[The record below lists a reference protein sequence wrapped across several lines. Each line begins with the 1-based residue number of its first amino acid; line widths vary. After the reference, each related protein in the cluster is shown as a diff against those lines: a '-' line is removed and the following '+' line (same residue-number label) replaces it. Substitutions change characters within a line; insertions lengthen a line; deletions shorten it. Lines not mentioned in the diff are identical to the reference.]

1 MNFAGLL
8 LAAGASSRMGQ
19 PKALLPFRNEAF
31 LDRLIGLFAEQCSEV
46 IVVVRPGLDLS
57 SLKRRARFVT
67 NEDPERGMLS
77 SLQCGLAA
85 VSKAAEAILFCPVDY
100 AAVEADSIRRII
112 EGFNGVLTL
121 PVYEGSRGHPCMIS
135 RALADELM
143 SLPLTASAKEVIHS
157 HLGEANLIA
166 VPDKRTVEDI
176 DDPEAYRQ
184 LLEEEAANVKN

>member
-1 MNFAGLL
+1 
-8 LAAGASSRMGQ
+8 MGQ
-19 PKALLPFRNEAF
+19 PKALLLYRGETF
-31 LDRLIGLFAEQCSEV
+31 LDRLVGLFADQCPEV
-46 IVVVRPGLDLS
+46 IVVVRSGLDLS
-57 SLKRRARFVT
+57 CLKRPARFVT

-85 VSKAAEAILFCPVDY
+85 VSEAAEAILFCPVDY
-100 AAVEADSIRRII
+100 AAVEADSIRWII

-121 PVYEGSRGHPCMIS
+121 PVYEGNRGHPCLIS
-135 RALADELM
+135 RDLADELM
-143 SLPLTASAKEVIHS
+143 SLPLTASAKVVIHG

-166 VPDKRTVEDI
+166 VQDKRTVQDI

>member
-1 MNFAGLL
+1 MNVAGVILT
-8 LAAGASSRMGQ
+8 AGASSRMGQ
-19 PKALLPFRNEAF
+19 PKALLRYRGEAF

-57 SLKRRARFVT
+57 SLRRSASLVT
-67 NEDPERGMLS
+67 NDDPERGMLS

-85 VSKAAEAILFCPVDY
+85 VSNAADGILFCPVDY
-100 AAVEADSIRRII
+100 APVEADSIRRII
-112 EGFNGVLTL
+112 DGFNGVLTL
-121 PVYEGSRGHPCMIS
+121 PVYEGSRGHPCLIS

-143 SLPLTASAKEVIHS
+143 SLALTASAKEVIHS
-157 HLGEANLIA
+157 HLGEAHLIA
-166 VPDKRTVEDI
+166 VEDKRTVEDI